1 MPTLSWSTLNIL
13 AWLFGLKAAYD
24 LRTEFGFGARSWL
37 LLTWAV
43 GSCLLMELA
52 MVGTPF
58 VPGLTL
64 FSAVTGISAGILLG
78 AAFLALRREAD
89 GGPVRPARG
98 WDRRFAGGYGAAAI
112 ASVVLAGALPSLA
125 PRLAAPLNAAEG
137 ATWLVVSAALA
148 ATILAHPVSGTNS
161 AFRMPRALGIA
172 FLFAFA
178 GAAFPPITQLAG
190 WRAEPAIGH
199 LFSTLFILAL
209 VTTLYSMLLH
219 VRSEKLVSALTELHG
234 AREQLFGVQKL
245 VAVGTLA
252 AGAAHDFNNTL
263 TTILGHADLAL
274 GDRSLSPSVR
284 EDMQAIRQAAI
295 GAATLTDNLLGI
307 ARKQG
312 GRSGPTDLADAVRA
326 PLDSLAREFD
336 RQHIRVVT
344 RLEPVPSPPGDLSL
358 LYQVFLNLYLN
369 ARDAMI
375 PKGGGVLSVSL
386 RAAGP
391 AVEVAV
397 SDTGGGHPRGVPL
410 AHLPAPPDDQGH
422 RRNRPRPLGLEVGG
436 RIAGRPHPL

>member
-1 MPTLSWSTLNIL
+1 
-13 AWLFGLKAAYD
+13 
-24 LRTEFGFGARSWL
+24 
-37 LLTWAV
+37 
-43 GSCLLMELA
+43 
-52 MVGTPF
+52 
-58 VPGLTL
+58 
-64 FSAVTGISAGILLG
+64 
-78 AAFLALRREAD
+78 
-89 GGPVRPARG
+89 
-98 WDRRFAGGYGAAAI
+98 
-112 ASVVLAGALPSLA
+112 
-125 PRLAAPLNAAEG
+125 
-137 ATWLVVSAALA
+137 
-148 ATILAHPVSGTNS
+148 
-161 AFRMPRALGIA
+161 MPRALGIA

-397 SDTGGGHPRGVPL
+397 SDTGGGIPEAFRSRIFQPL
-410 AHLPAPPDDQGH
+410 QTTKGTAGTG
-422 RRNRPRPLGLEVGG
+422 LGLSVSKSVVESLGG
-436 RIAGRPHPL
+436 RIRYETSEGEGTTFYLTFPIAAD